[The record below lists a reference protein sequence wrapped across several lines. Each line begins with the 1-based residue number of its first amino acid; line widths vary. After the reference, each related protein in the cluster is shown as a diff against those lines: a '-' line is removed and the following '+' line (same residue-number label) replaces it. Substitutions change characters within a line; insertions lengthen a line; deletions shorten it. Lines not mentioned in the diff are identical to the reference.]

1 MLFAALSGFIFV
13 LLIPIINKYA
23 KNSVGWIASIFPL
36 ALTVYFI
43 SFYTNV
49 IDKGNS
55 ILESTSW
62 VPSLGINLSFYLDG
76 LSLTFSLIITVV
88 GFVVFLYAGSYM
100 KNYDSLGKFYIY
112 IILFMSSMIGLVLS
126 DNIITMFVFWELTS
140 ITSYLLIGFN
150 HEKETARNSALQAL
164 LITGG
169 GGLALLAGLIILSG
183 ISGSMSISSLA
194 SMNDILTEHRLYA
207 PAALLILIGAFTK
220 SAQFP
225 FHFWL
230 PNAMEAPTPVSAY
243 LHSATMVKAGIYL
256 IARMNPSLGGT
267 ELWNYTIMFVGAVTM
282 LFTAVLSFKQTDLK
296 KLLAYSTLSVLGTLT
311 MLIGIGS
318 DLAIKAFMIY
328 LIAHALYKATL
339 FLTAGMI
346 DHSTG
351 TRNIE
356 ELQGLRKVM
365 PITAAI
371 AILAS
376 LSKMGIIPLIGFVGK
391 ETVYAAT
398 IEYTNFGFLFITLA
412 IAANIFVVYIT
423 MTVGFK
429 PFFGKFRKT
438 PKTPHELPFRM
449 WFGPMLLAFGGL
461 TLGIFS
467 SFIIGKLINN
477 TELGIIT
484 AKLNIPVKL
493 WHGFTLE
500 LMLSFITVLLGI
512 LLFWKR
518 NQLLKYVDN
527 ISFIDEITPSYHYQK
542 LFNGTLKLAK
552 LQSRILQNGFLRY
565 YIMVI
570 IISTIILGGTT
581 LFSLGEMDYTGII
594 EMPGFEE
601 IIIAIVMMTA
611 TYMTV
616 RAKTRLAAIVAVG
629 VIGYSIAL
637 IYIMYGAPDLAMT
650 QFAIETLTLI
660 LFVLVIYRLPGYL
673 PFSSTARRIRDFII
687 AGAGGLLMS
696 LISIIILSNPLSSE
710 LKNYF
715 AKNSYAIAK
724 GKNIVNVILVDFR
737 ALDTMGEIT
746 VLAVAAIGVFALL
759 KLRKGADEK

>member
-1 MLFAALSGFIFV
+1 MLYAVLSGFIFA
-13 LLIPIINKYA
+13 LLIPVINKLN
-23 KNSVGWIASIFPL
+23 KNSIWWIASIFPL
-36 ALTVYFI
+36 ALSAYFV
-43 SFYTNV
+43 SFYATV
-49 IDKGNS
+49 INGGNY
-55 ILESTSW
+55 IREYTSW
-62 VPSLGINLSFYLDG
+62 IPSLGIDLSFYLDG
-76 LSLTFSLIITVV
+76 LSLTFSLIITIV
-88 GFVVFLYAGSYM
+88 GFVVFLFAGSYM
-100 KNYDSLGKFYIY
+100 KDYDSLDKFYIY

-150 HEKETARNSALQAL
+150 HEKESSRNSALQAL

-169 GGLALLAGLIILSG
+169 GGLALLAGLILISG

-194 SMNDILTEHRLYA
+194 SMNDILTGHRLYA
-207 PAALLILIGAFTK
+207 PAVILILIGAFTK

-267 ELWNYTIMFVGAVTM
+267 ELWNLTIMFVGAVTM

-351 TRNIE
+351 TRNID
-356 ELQGLRKVM
+356 ELRGLRKIM

-391 ETVYAAT
+391 ETVYAAA
-398 IEYTNFGFLFITLA
+398 IEYTNFGYLFITLA
-412 IAANIFVVYIT
+412 VAANIFVVYIT

-429 PFFGKFRKT
+429 PFFGKLKQT
-438 PKTPHELPFRM
+438 NKTPHEPPMRM
-449 WFGPMLLAFGGL
+449 WIGPMILAISGL
-461 TLGIFS
+461 VLGIFS

-500 LMLSFITVLLGI
+500 LLLSVITVIFGI
-512 LLFWKR
+512 ILYSKR
-518 NQLLKYVDN
+518 HQLLKYVDN
-527 ISFIDEITPSYHYQK
+527 VSFINVITPSFHYQK
-542 LFNGTLKLAK
+542 LLNGTLKLAK

-570 IISTIILGGTT
+570 IISTIFLGGAT
-581 LFSLGEMDYTGII
+581 LLSLGEMDYSGIV

-601 IIIAIVMMTA
+601 FVIAIVMITA

-616 RAKTRLAAIVAVG
+616 RAKTRLASIVAVG

-650 QFAIETLTLI
+650 QFAIETLTVI

-673 PFSSTARRIRDFII
+673 PFSSTARRVRDFII

-715 AKNSYAIAK
+715 AENSYSIAK

-746 VLAVAAIGVFALL
+746 VLAVAAVGVFALL
-759 KLRKGADEK
+759 KLRKGAEEK